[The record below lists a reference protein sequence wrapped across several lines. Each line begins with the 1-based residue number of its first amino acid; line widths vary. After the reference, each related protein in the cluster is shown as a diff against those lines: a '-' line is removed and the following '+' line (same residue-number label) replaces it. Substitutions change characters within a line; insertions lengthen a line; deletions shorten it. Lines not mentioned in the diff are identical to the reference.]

1 MIFSSRDL
9 ILYLMSLIEKVRETV
24 IPLER
29 ILSPW
34 DDQRWLL
41 RTPTPEEILAAPEE
55 LLFYREHWDEF
66 LPEFPDQGNRGTCV
80 GWAHT
85 GDSEVNNKWRDNI
98 MDDLSPEDCY
108 YKARKYDGL
117 PDIIGEGSNNLGAM
131 KARQKEGICLE
142 ATYPTSIDKAV
153 PSPGIQKPLE
163 EYREEAAQY
172 VIDNYYQVQLM
183 PSVWKTSI
191 AGIISDP
198 QWDGPKPIVAAYKC
212 TGTMFEYAEEHD
224 GILPSDPGA
233 DVLGGHSSLFAAYKI
248 IDGELYF
255 GNANTWG
262 ADQGDEGW
270 FWHPSSYLF
279 NGIILEGMISHYG
292 PPIIPEEPSGCIVAQ
307 SYARLGNGLSS
318 VLGRKSRFKTYIPK
332 Y

>member
-1 MIFSSRDL
+1 
-9 ILYLMSLIEKVRETV
+9 MSLVEKVIETV
-24 IPLER
+24 IPLEKL
-29 ILSPW
+29 ISPW

-41 RTPTPEEILAAPEE
+41 RTPTLAEILTAPDE

-85 GDSEVNNKWRDNI
+85 SDAEINNKWRDNI
-98 MDDLSPEDCY
+98 QDDLSPEDCY
-108 YKARKYDGL
+108 HKARKYDGL
-117 PDIIGEGSNNLGAM
+117 PDFLEGSNNLGAM

-142 ATYPTSIDKAV
+142 ETYPTSIDKSI
-153 PSPGIQKPLE
+153 PSPGIQKSDE
-163 EYREEAAQY
+163 AYRREAAQY

-183 PSVWKTSI
+183 PSVWKTTI

-198 QWDGPKPIVAAYKC
+198 QWEGPKPIIAAYKC
-212 TGTMFEYAEEHD
+212 TRTMFEYADEHD
-224 GILPSDPGA
+224 GIMPPDPGT
-233 DVLGGHSSLFAAYKI
+233 DIIGGHSSLFAAYKI

-255 GNANTWG
+255 GNPNTWG

-270 FWHPSSYLF
+270 FWFPKQYLL

-292 PPIIPEEPSGCIVAQ
+292 APIDPEPPSDCMVAQ
-307 SYARLGNGLSS
+307 AYAGMGNMLSTL
-318 VLGRKSRFKTYIPK
+318 LGRKSRFKTYILQ